1 MCIDVFT
8 DVFQVGIFT
17 LNADSV
23 FWRRS
28 SARASSTASDSVFPL
43 FAAERRESFSESERS
58 NACRYEYARSYVT
71 S

>member
-1 MCIDVFT
+1 
-8 DVFQVGIFT
+8 
-17 LNADSV
+17 
-23 FWRRS
+23 
-28 SARASSTASDSVFPL
+28 L